1 MTAIR
6 PELRP
11 SIPSS
16 GTPGEGQ
23 GEGSARVVAAVCA
36 SNLSKWIDDRPILQE
51 IHLHLPPGSFTALLG
66 ANGAGKSTL
75 LKLLAT
81 LTKPTDGELSLFGAS
96 VRHDA
101 ASARSQIGLISHQS
115 MLYRDLTAR
124 ENLEFFARLYAVPSP
139 RERAATLLDAM
150 GLADR
155 ANDAVK
161 TFSRGMTQRL
171 AIARALLHRPK
182 LLLADEPFDGLDAP
196 SSRELETLLLQLHEA
211 GRTIILAN
219 HDLPQS
225 LRLAHHAIVLRRG
238 RIVLDQPTSTLSSG
252 QVLSEME
259 RP

>member
-1 MTAIR
+1 MTTT
-6 PELRP
+6 PPKP
-11 SIPSS
+11 SRISLS
-16 GTPGEGQ
+16 AGTPGEGT
-23 GEGSARVVAAVCA
+23 GEGCAPVAPAVYA
-36 SNLSKWIDDRPILQE
+36 SGLSKWIDDRPILQDV
-51 IHLHLPPGSFTALLG
+51 HLDIPQGSFVALLG

-81 LTKPTDGELSLFGAS
+81 LTAPTEGGLSLFGAS
-96 VRHDA
+96 VRHDTA
-101 ASARSQIGLISHQS
+101 RARSQIGLIGHQS

-124 ENLEFFARLYAVPSP
+124 ENLEFFARLYAVPNP
-139 RERAATLLDAM
+139 KDRATTLLDAM
-150 GLADR
+150 GLVDR

-171 AIARALLHRPK
+171 AIARALVHRPK

-196 SSRELETLLLQLHEA
+196 SSRELENLLLQLHEA

-225 LRLAHHAIVLRRG
+225 LRLTSHAIVLRGG
-238 RIVLDQPTSTLSSG
+238 RIMVNQPTATLSIDR
-252 QVLSEME
+252 VLSEME